1 MREADVAKLNTAR
14 KLGRKII
21 SCRPVQWCRSKRV
34 LVNIL
39 KSLERSLD
47 CLQPAEIID
56 EIAEGLGEAC
66 REGLECNQAAECQR
80 ALNDPQAAEA
90 KNGRDCQPRKQRR
103 NHTDSD
109 VRCT

>member
-1 MREADVAKLNTAR
+1 MVERGGLEKEIPGVDVAKLNTAR

-21 SCRPVQWCRSKRV
+21 SRRPVQCCRPKRI

-66 REGLECNQAAECQR
+66 REGLECKQAAECQR

-90 KNGRDCQPRKQRR
+90 KDGRNGHPREQR
-103 NHTDSD
+103 
-109 VRCT
+109 